1 MNYKQENEKIDNEI
15 TLIKNERILIQQQL
29 KKLKEKY
36 EKKEKE
42 LIDSDNEKEKKIEEL
57 ENKKSY
63 KVKISFLNGDNDII
77 TIKYN
82 DLNSIKEEIEKKYG
96 YKNIDIF
103 DLDDEKLYNYKN
115 YQDKKGNYENL
126 LITIKSIDEVIL
138 EKIKKY
144 SDDEKFYTLTENEK
158 TLNVGNKLIP
168 FEVLEIHNDFIILE
182 KKIWLDNFQERNL
195 TTDDI
200 KYKYQI
206 IRRTPK
212 FVLFQEKFMGV
223 LRGHILKKK
232 ILTNINDLNIE
243 TFKHGYE
250 YFGVSNEIKDDIN
263 YFVIRK

>member
-1 MNYKQENEKIDNEI
+1 MQFKQENEKIKNEI
-15 TLIKNERILIQQQL
+15 TLIKNERVLIQQQL

-36 EKKEKE
+36 DKKEKE
-42 LIDSDNEKEKKIEEL
+42 LRDLYNEKLKKIEEL
-57 ENKKSY
+57 EHKKVY

-115 YQDKKGNYENL
+115 YQDKEGNYENL
-126 LITIKSIDEVIL
+126 LITIKSIDDVIL

-144 SDDEKFYTLTENEK
+144 SDDEKFYTLTENDK
-158 TLNVGNKLIP
+158 TLKVGNKLIP
-168 FEVLEIHNDFIILE
+168 FEVLEINNDFIILE
-182 KKIWLDNFQERNL
+182 KKYMDKYDFENRNI
-195 TTDDI
+195 TTEDI
-200 KYKYQI
+200 KYEI

-212 FVLFQEKFMGV
+212 FAVFQERFMGV
-223 LRGHILKKK
+223 LRGHQLKKK
-232 ILTNINDLNIE
+232 VLTNINDLNIE
-243 TFKHGYE
+243 TLKHGYE

-263 YFVIRK
+263 YFVIKK